1 MCHTFKHRI
10 LCSLEEI
17 WKSIS
22 TILITKVKILV
33 VADTCDINVLV
44 TLNKWQKTIN
54 CKKLHMA
61 CTITLIVAYHL
72 QLQECFNH

>member
-1 MCHTFKHRI
+1 MCLTLKHI
-10 LCSLEEI
+10 IWCSLEEI

-33 VADTCDINVLV
+33 ATDTCDINVSI

-54 CKKLHMA
+54 RKKLHMA

>member
-1 MCHTFKHRI
+1 MCHILKHLI
-10 LCSLEEI
+10 WCSLEEI
-17 WKSIS
+17 WNSIS

-33 VADTCDINVLV
+33 ATDTCDINVSV

-54 CKKLHMA
+54 HKKLHMA